1 MNHWHL
7 KGPNITKPERNG
19 SFLNLGTADDK
30 VSSAR
35 GLVTLGSIME
45 ILLELQTFQMLYC
58 SFDVDLK
65 LHEQIK
71 VLFYFHS
78 QDKSVVF

>member
-7 KGPNITKPERNG
+7 KGPNITKPAWNS

-30 VSSAR
+30 VRSAR
-35 GLVTLGSIME
+35 ASITLWSILE
-45 ILLELQTFQMLYC
+45 ILLQTFQTLYC

-71 VLFYFHS
+71 VLF
-78 QDKSVVF
+78 